1 MSGGS
6 PSEYRATR
14 DTGAHHMRSLPLVA
28 IRRRAALALLLLTAL
43 TGGSYALHRV
53 DDHLESEARRVIDV
67 TTRQGMLTQRVALLS
82 QALSGDLT
90 PGQRRAARQRLT
102 RSLDLLAE
110 SHDALMDGDPA
121 RGIPALSNPDVR
133 ARFARPPVA
142 LDRQVR
148 DFVSHGRA
156 VAERTYVAPADA
168 DVRYVR
174 AAAQAALLTA
184 LKDVVSLQQQHL
196 ERRQTTVRRGRVGI
210 VVVTLLVLL
219 GATLLLIQPLLRRL
233 RREVAFVELLQDV
246 AVASNAATSVEEP
259 IRETLHRVCALMG
272 WPVGHAYLLD
282 RTNGVLASSAIWHLR
297 DPNAHEGFRRASEAI
312 RLSPGVDL
320 PGRVLVQRRPVWL
333 TDVTEDHNF
342 PRKAVARQHGLRA
355 AASFPVLVQDQV
367 VAVLEFFSDQAL
379 RPDRGLLEIMGH
391 VGTQLGRVVERVA
404 AEQRLLR
411 QARHDGLT
419 DLVNRASFHERVRLA
434 LGRPRG
440 PMDGVPAVLFIDLDN
455 FKEINDGLGHDAGD
469 RLLREVAARIAS
481 VTRDADA
488 VARLGGDEFAVLLAA
503 VANEQEAIAVAERI
517 TTVLANPIALR
528 DDEALVG
535 ASIGIAIAE
544 REGEQDLGAL
554 IRNADVA
561 MYTAKARSAPYH
573 LYTPQD
579 DNLTRSRVELVA
591 ELRRGISAEELFV
604 VYQPKVD
611 LQTMQCKGVEAL
623 VRWRHPRRGIL
634 GPDAFLDLAEK
645 SGQMRKLTRAVLN
658 RALADQAAWH
668 AQGLPL
674 EMAVNLS
681 PSNLRDPRLVKDLQ
695 KMLADHGMDAGRL
708 VLEITENVLIVDEA
722 QAAETVGELG
732 RLGVALAIDDFGTG
746 HSSLTRLRDLP
757 LAELKID
764 RSFVTRMQEV
774 RDDEKIVLSTIQL
787 AHSLGLAVVAEG
799 AETPDVI
806 RRLTELGCDMGQG
819 YAFSRPLEAADL
831 ADWAR
836 IHGVASAREPSHIRA
851 A

>member
-1 MSGGS
+1 
-6 PSEYRATR
+6 
-14 DTGAHHMRSLPLVA
+14 MRSLPLVA
-28 IRRRAALALLLLTAL
+28 IRRRAAVALLLLTAL
-43 TGGSYALHRV
+43 TGGTYAVQRIGTV
-53 DDHLESEARRVIDV
+53 RERRSDKILDV
-67 TTRQGMLTQRVALLS
+67 TARQEMLSQRVALLV
-82 QALSGDLT
+82 QALGGELT
-90 PGQRRAARQRLT
+90 AGQRVAARQRL
-102 RSLDLLAE
+102 
-110 SHDALMDGDPA
+110 
-121 RGIPALSNPDVR
+121 
-133 ARFARPPVA
+133 
-142 LDRQVR
+142 
-148 DFVSHGRA
+148 GRA
-156 VAERTYVAPADA
+156 VDLLGASHRALLAGTDEIPAVRT
-168 DVRYVR
+168 DVRRKLRELDAPLDEFLTHARVVSERSLFLPVDPDVGYVR
-174 AAAQAALLTA
+174 AAAQTALLNG
-184 LKDVVSLQQQHL
+184 LKEVAAAQQAQAAHDRRAA
-196 ERRQTTVRRGRVGI
+196 ERAGVGI
-210 VVVTLLVLL
+210 VVLTLLVLL
-219 GATLLLIQPLLRRL
+219 AATLMLIQPLLVRL
-233 RREVAFVELLQDV
+233 RREVAFGELLQDV
-246 AVASNAATSVEEP
+246 AVAANAATSVEEP
-259 IRETLHRVCALMG
+259 IRESLLRVCSLMG
-272 WPVGHAYLLD
+272 WAVGHAYLLD
-282 RTNGVLASSAIWHLR
+282 RANGVLASSAIWHLEE
-297 DPNAHEGFRRASEAI
+297 PKAHEGFRRASEAI

-333 TDVTEDHNF
+333 ADVTQDHNF

-355 AASFPVLVQDQV
+355 AAAFPVLVQDQV
-367 VAVLEFFSDQAL
+367 VAVLEFFSGEAL

-434 LGRPRG
+434 LSRPRS
-440 PMDGVPAVLFIDLDN
+440 PEEGVPAVLFIDLDN
-455 FKEINDGLGHDAGD
+455 FKEVNDGLGHDAGD

-488 VARLGGDEFAVLLAA
+488 VARLGGDEFAVLLATVRKEEEA
-503 VANEQEAIAVAERI
+503 VAVAERI
-517 TTVLANPIALR
+517 TQVLAAPIALR

-544 REGEQDLGAL
+544 RDGDQDLGAL

-591 ELRRGISAEELFV
+591 DLRRAMSADELFL

-623 VRWRHPRRGIL
+623 VRWRHPTRGIL
-634 GPDAFLDLAEK
+634 SPDAFLELAEK
-645 SGQMRKLTRAVLN
+645 SGQMRKLTRAVLDQ
-658 RALADQAAWH
+658 ALADQARWRAN
-668 AQGLPL
+668 GLPL
-674 EMAVNLS
+674 DMAVNLS

-695 KMLADHGMDAGRL
+695 RMLDVHGLKASDL

-722 QAAETVGELG
+722 QAAETVAELG

-764 RSFVTRMQEV
+764 RSFVTRMEEV

-819 YAFSRPLEAADL
+819 YAFSRPLEADAL

-836 IHGVASAREPSHIRA
+836 VHGVAPREQAQLKA

>member
-1 MSGGS
+1 M
-6 PSEYRATR
+6 
-14 DTGAHHMRSLPLVA
+14 
-28 IRRRAALALLLLTAL
+28 LTAL
-43 TGGSYALHRV
+43 TGSAYALDRI
-53 DDHLESEARRVIDV
+53 DSSRDARSAKVLDVI
-67 TTRQGMLTQRVALLS
+67 TRQEMLTQRIGLLS
-82 QALSGDLT
+82 QALSGQLT
-90 PGQRRAARQRLT
+90 PGQRAAARQRLD
-102 RSLDLLAE
+102 RAISLMAE
-110 SHDALMDGDPA
+110 SQNALDRGDKGRGVPAIEDPATRRAYKSLRDPA
-121 RGIPALSNPDVR
+121 RDFTAHARALAAKP
-133 ARFARPPVA
+133 
-142 LDRQVR
+142 
-148 DFVSHGRA
+148 FV
-156 VAERTYVAPADA
+156 TPADA
-168 DVRYVR
+168 DVSYVR
-174 AAAQAALLTA
+174 AAAQTALLTSFKTLA
-184 LKDVVSLQQQHL
+184 SAQQAARAQDRTLVNRLHIA
-196 ERRQTTVRRGRVGI
+196 I
-210 VVVTLLVLL
+210 VVGTLLVLL
-219 GATLLLIQPLLRRL
+219 AATMLLIQPLLTRL

-246 AVASNAATSVEEP
+246 AVAANAATGVEEP
-259 IRETLHRVCALMG
+259 IREALRRVCALMG

-282 RTNGVLASSAIWHLR
+282 RTNGVLASSAIWHLT
-297 DPNAHEGFRRASEAI
+297 DPNAQSGFRRASEAI

-320 PGRVLVQRRPVWL
+320 PGRVLVQRRPVWV

-342 PRKAVARQHGLRA
+342 PRKAVARQHGLKA
-355 AASFPVLVQDQV
+355 AAAFPVLVQDQV
-367 VAVLEFFSDQAL
+367 VAVLEFFSHQAL

-434 LGRPRG
+434 LSRPRG

-455 FKEINDGLGHDAGD
+455 FKEVNDGLGHDAGD

-488 VARLGGDEFAVLLAA
+488 VARLGGDEFAVLLAS
-503 VANEQEAIAVAERI
+503 VRREDEAIAVADRI
-517 TTVLANPIALR
+517 TQVLAAPIALR

-544 REGEQDLGAL
+544 REGEQDLGTL

-561 MYTAKARSAPYH
+561 MYTAKARSTAYH

-591 ELRRGISAEELFV
+591 DLRRAIAADELFL

-623 VRWRHPRRGIL
+623 VRWRHPRRGVL
-634 GPDAFLDLAEK
+634 SPDAFLDLAEK
-645 SGQMRKLTRAVLN
+645 SGQMRKLTLAVLN
-658 RALADQAAWH
+658 QALADQARWH

-695 KMLADHGMDAGRL
+695 KMLDTHGLAAKTL

-722 QAAETVGELG
+722 QATETVAQLG
-732 RLGVALAIDDFGTG
+732 ALGVALAIDDFGTG

-819 YAFSRPLEAADL
+819 YVFSKPLEREAL

-836 IHGVASAREPSHIRA
+836 VHGVAAGRDVTELAEQQQPKA

>member
-1 MSGGS
+1 
-6 PSEYRATR
+6 
-14 DTGAHHMRSLPLVA
+14 MRSVPLVA
-28 IRRRAALALLLLTAL
+28 IRRRAAVALLLLTAL
-43 TGGSYALHRV
+43 TGASYALQQVETQRN
-53 DDHLESEARRVIDV
+53 
-67 TTRQGMLTQRVALLS
+67 TRADKTIEVVSRQELLTQRVALLV
-82 QALSGDLT
+82 QALSGRLT
-90 PGQRRAARQRLT
+90 PGQRTAAGQRLNRAAGLMDQSNAALLHGDPEDDVPAISTAATRQRLKAIQPQVKEF
-102 RSLDLLAE
+102 LA
-110 SHDALMDGDPA
+110 HA
-121 RGIPALSNPDVR
+121 RAVLGKATLAPRDPDVGY
-133 ARFARPPVA
+133 V
-142 LDRQVR
+142 
-148 DFVSHGRA
+148 RA
-156 VAERTYVAPADA
+156 VAQTSLLASLKGVVAAEQANVAGDHALVERIY
-168 DVRYVR
+168 
-174 AAAQAALLTA
+174 
-184 LKDVVSLQQQHL
+184 
-196 ERRQTTVRRGRVGI
+196 VGI

-219 GATLLLIQPLLRRL
+219 GATLLLIQPLLTRL

-246 AVASNAATSVEEP
+246 AVAANAATSVEEP
-259 IRETLHRVCALMG
+259 IRESLRRVCALMG

-282 RTNGVLASSAIWHLR
+282 RQQGVLASSAIWHLS
-297 DPNAHEGFRRASEAI
+297 DPNAHGGFRRASEAI

-320 PGRVLVQRRPVWL
+320 PGRVLVQRRPVWV

-355 AASFPVLVQDQV
+355 AAAFPVLVQDQV
-367 VAVLEFFSDQAL
+367 VAVLEFFSHQAL

-434 LGRPRG
+434 LSRPRG
-440 PMDGVPAVLFIDLDN
+440 INDGVPAVLFIDLDN
-455 FKEINDGLGHDAGD
+455 FKEVNDGLGHDAGD

-503 VANEQEAIAVAERI
+503 VRDDDEAVVVADRI
-517 TTVLANPIALR
+517 TQVLANPIALR

-535 ASIGIAIAE
+535 ASIGIAIAD
-544 REGEQDLGAL
+544 REGEQDLGEL

-561 MYTAKARSAPYH
+561 MYTAKGRGTPYH

-579 DNLTRSRVELVA
+579 DTLTRGRVELVA
-591 ELRRGISAEELFV
+591 DLRRAISADELFV

-611 LQTMQCKGVEAL
+611 LQTGYCKGVEAL
-623 VRWRHPRRGIL
+623 VRWRHPGRGVL

-645 SGQMRKLTRAVLN
+645 SGQMRKLTLAVLDQ
-658 RALADQAAWH
+658 ALADQAIWH

-674 EMAVNLS
+674 ELAVNLS

-695 KMLADHGMDAGRL
+695 RMMHTHGVDASTL

-722 QAAETVGELG
+722 QAAETVAELG
-732 RLGVALAIDDFGTG
+732 ALGVALAIDDFGTG

-764 RSFVTRMQEV
+764 RSFVTRMHDTP
-774 RDDEKIVLSTIQL
+774 DDEKIVRSTIQL

-819 YAFSRPLEAADL
+819 YVFSRPLESQAL

-836 IHGVASAREPSHIRA
+836 VHGVSTPRDGLDSQQA

>member
-1 MSGGS
+1 
-6 PSEYRATR
+6 
-14 DTGAHHMRSLPLVA
+14 MRSVPLVA
-28 IRRRAALALLLLTAL
+28 IRRRAAVALLLLTAL
-43 TGGSYALHRV
+43 TGASYALQQIETKRN
-53 DDHLESEARRVIDV
+53 ARADKTIEVV
-67 TTRQGMLTQRVALLS
+67 SRQEMLTQRVALLV
-82 QALSGDLT
+82 QALGGQLT
-90 PGQRRAARQRLT
+90 PGQRTAAGQRLS
-102 RSLDLLAE
+102 RAVGLMDQSNAALL
-110 SHDALMDGDPA
+110 DGDPEDDVPSISTPATRSRLKAIQPQVKEFLAHA
-121 RGIPALSNPDVR
+121 RAVLGKGTLAPRDPDV
-133 ARFARPPVA
+133 
-142 LDRQVR
+142 
-148 DFVSHGRA
+148 G
-156 VAERTYVAPADA
+156 
-168 DVRYVR
+168 YVR
-174 AAAQAALLTA
+174 AAAQTSLLGAFKGVVAAEQA
-184 LKDVVSLQQQHL
+184 NSAGDHAQVEHIH
-196 ERRQTTVRRGRVGI
+196 VGI
-210 VVVTLLVLL
+210 VVSTLLVLL
-219 GATLLLIQPLLRRL
+219 GATLLLIQPLLTRL

-246 AVASNAATSVEEP
+246 AVAANAATSVEEP
-259 IRETLHRVCALMG
+259 IRESLRRVCALMG

-282 RTNGVLASSAIWHLR
+282 RQQGVLASSAIWHLQ
-297 DPNAHEGFRRASEAI
+297 DPNAHGGFRRASEAI

-320 PGRVLVQRRPVWL
+320 PGRVLVQRRPVWV

-355 AASFPVLVQDQV
+355 AAAFPVLVQDQV
-367 VAVLEFFSDQAL
+367 VAVLEFFSHQAL

-434 LGRPRG
+434 LSRPRG
-440 PMDGVPAVLFIDLDN
+440 VDDGVPAVLFIDLDN
-455 FKEINDGLGHDAGD
+455 FKEVNDGLGHDAGD

-488 VARLGGDEFAVLLAA
+488 VARLGGDEFAVLLASVRADDEA
-503 VANEQEAIAVAERI
+503 VAVAERI
-517 TTVLANPIALR
+517 TQILATPIALR

-561 MYTAKARSAPYH
+561 MYTAKARSTPYH

-591 ELRRGISAEELFV
+591 DLRRAIAADELFL

-611 LQTMQCKGVEAL
+611 LQTGYCKGVEAL
-623 VRWRHPRRGIL
+623 VRWRHPQRGVL
-634 GPDAFLDLAEK
+634 SPDAFLDLAEK
-645 SGQMRKLTRAVLN
+645 SGQMRKLTLAVLDQ
-658 RALADQAAWH
+658 ALADQASWH

-674 EMAVNLS
+674 ELAVNLS

-695 KMLADHGMDAGRL
+695 RMLHTHGVDASTL

-722 QAAETVGELG
+722 QAAETVAELG
-732 RLGVALAIDDFGTG
+732 ALGVALAIDDFGTG

-764 RSFVTRMQEV
+764 RSFVTRMHDTP
-774 RDDEKIVLSTIQL
+774 DDEKIVLSTIQL

-819 YAFSRPLEAADL
+819 YVFSRPLESDGL
-831 ADWAR
+831 VDWAR
-836 IHGVASAREPSHIRA
+836 VHGVSTPRDALDSQQA

>member
-1 MSGGS
+1 
-6 PSEYRATR
+6 
-14 DTGAHHMRSLPLVA
+14 MRSVPLVA
-28 IRRRAALALLLLTAL
+28 IRRRAAVALLLLTAL
-43 TGGSYALHRV
+43 TGGSYALQQ
-53 DDHLESEARRVIDV
+53 ID
-67 TTRQGMLTQRVALLS
+67 RQRGSRADKTIEVVSRQELLTQRVALLV
-82 QALSGDLT
+82 QALSGDMT
-90 PGQRRAARQRLT
+90 PGQRASAHQRLARSIVLMDQSNGALLGGATEGDLPPIQTAATRRRFAAIQPQVKDFIAHARAA
-102 RSLDLLAE
+102 A
-110 SHDALMDGDPA
+110 A
-121 RGIPALSNPDVR
+121 RGLLTAHDP
-133 ARFARPPVA
+133 
-142 LDRQVR
+142 
-148 DFVSHGRA
+148 
-156 VAERTYVAPADA
+156 

-174 AAAQAALLTA
+174 AAAQTALLTG
-184 LKDVVSLQQQHL
+184 LKGVVEAEKAKVSADADQVQHIYI
-196 ERRQTTVRRGRVGI
+196 GI
-210 VVVTLLVLL
+210 VVSTLLVLL
-219 GATLLLIQPLLRRL
+219 GATLLLIQPLLTRL
-233 RREVAFVELLQDV
+233 RREVNFVELLQDV
-246 AVASNAATSVEEP
+246 AVAANAATSVEEP
-259 IRETLHRVCALMG
+259 IRESLRRVCALMG

-282 RTNGVLASSAIWHLR
+282 RQNGVLASSAIWHLQ
-297 DPNAHEGFRRASEAI
+297 DPNAHGGFRRASEAI

-320 PGRVLVQRRPVWL
+320 PGRVLVQRRPVWV

-342 PRKAVARQHGLRA
+342 PRKAVARQHGLKA
-355 AASFPVLVQDQV
+355 AAAFPVLVQDQV
-367 VAVLEFFSDQAL
+367 VAVLEFFSHDAL
-379 RPDRGLLEIMGH
+379 KPDRGLLEIMGH

-404 AEQRLLR
+404 SEQRLLR

-455 FKEINDGLGHDAGD
+455 FKEVNDGLGHDAGD

-488 VARLGGDEFAVLLAA
+488 VARLGGDEFAVLLAN
-503 VANEQEAIAVAERI
+503 VRTEDEAIAVAERI
-517 TTVLANPIALR
+517 TQVLAAPISLR
-528 DDEALVG
+528 DNEALVG

-544 REGEQDLGAL
+544 REGEQDLGEL

-561 MYTAKARSAPYH
+561 MYTAKGRSAAYH

-591 ELRRGISAEELFV
+591 DLRRAIGAEELFL

-611 LQTMQCKGVEAL
+611 LQTGYCKGVEAL
-623 VRWRHPRRGIL
+623 VRWRHPQRGVL

-645 SGQMRKLTRAVLN
+645 SGQMRKLTLAVLD
-658 RALADQAAWH
+658 RALADQAGWH

-674 EMAVNLS
+674 ELAVNLS

-695 KMLADHGMDAGRL
+695 RMLLTHGLDASTL

-722 QAAETVGELG
+722 QAAETVAALGE
-732 RLGVALAIDDFGTG
+732 LGVALAIDDFGTG

-764 RSFVTRMQEV
+764 RSFVTRMEEV
-774 RDDEKIVLSTIQL
+774 RDDEKIVRSTIQL

-799 AETPDVI
+799 AETPNVI

-819 YAFSRPLEAADL
+819 YVFSRPLEVDAL

-836 IHGVASAREPSHIRA
+836 VHGVAPPRESADTQQQA

>member
-1 MSGGS
+1 MN
-6 PSEYRATR
+6 
-14 DTGAHHMRSLPLVA
+14 RSIELM
-28 IRRRAALALLLLTAL
+28 
-43 TGGSYALHRV
+43 
-53 DDHLESEARRVIDV
+53 E
-67 TTRQGMLTQRVALLS
+67 
-82 QALSGDLT
+82 
-90 PGQRRAARQRLT
+90 
-102 RSLDLLAE
+102 E
-110 SHDALMDGDPA
+110 SHATLVKGDPD
-121 RGIPALSNPDVR
+121 RDIPAIEHPDVR
-133 ARFARPPVA
+133 ARFTAAPVRLSA
-142 LDRQVR
+142 QVR
-148 DFVSHGRA
+148 DFLSHARA
-156 VAERTYVAPADA
+156 VARKPVLAPRDP
-168 DVRYVR
+168 DVGYVR
-174 AAAQAALLTA
+174 AAAQTALLTA
-184 LKDVVSLQQQHL
+184 LKDVVTLQQQHKESREAL
-196 ERRQTTVRRGRVGI
+196 LDRVRIGI
-210 VVVTLLVLL
+210 VVFCLLVLL
-219 GATLLLIQPLLRRL
+219 GTTLLLIQPLLRRL

-259 IRETLHRVCALMG
+259 IRETLRRVCALMG

-282 RTNGVLASSAIWHLR
+282 RTNGVLASSAIWHLS

-333 TDVTEDHNF
+333 TDVTQDHNF

-367 VAVLEFFSDQAL
+367 VAVLEFFSHEAL
-379 RPDRGLLEIMGH
+379 RPDRGLLEIMSH

-434 LGRPRG
+434 LARPRG
-440 PMDGVPAVLFIDLDN
+440 PMDGTPAVLFIDLDN

-503 VANEQEAIAVAERI
+503 VRNEEEAIVVAGRI

-544 REGEQDLGAL
+544 AEDQALGAL

-623 VRWRHPRRGIL
+623 VRWRHPRRGVL

-645 SGQMRKLTRAVLN
+645 SGQMRKLTRAVL
-658 RALADQAAWH
+658 DQALSDQAKWH
-668 AQGLPL
+668 AMGLPL
-674 EMAVNLS
+674 DMAVNLS

-695 KMLADHGMDAGRL
+695 KMLDEHGMSASKL

-722 QAAETVGELG
+722 TATETVAELG
-732 RLGVALAIDDFGTG
+732 KLGVALAIDEFGTG

-819 YAFSRPLEAADL
+819 YAFAKPLEADAL

-836 IHGVASAREPSHIRA
+836 VHGVSGTRETPHIRA

>member
-1 MSGGS
+1 
-6 PSEYRATR
+6 
-14 DTGAHHMRSLPLVA
+14 MRSLPLVA
-28 IRRRAALALLLLTAL
+28 IRRRAAVALLLLTAL
-43 TGGSYALHRV
+43 TGGSYALDTIGNKRDERTGKALDV
-53 DDHLESEARRVIDV
+53 IAR
-67 TTRQGMLTQRVALLS
+67 QEMLAQRIGLLS
-82 QALSGDLT
+82 QALSGQLT
-90 PGQRRAARQRLT
+90 SGQRSAARQRLD
-102 RSLDLLAE
+102 RAISLMSQ
-110 SHDALMDGDPA
+110 SHNALDSGDEGRGVPAIEDPA
-121 RGIPALSNPDVR
+121 VR
-133 ARFARPPVA
+133 KLFVTLHDP
-142 LDRQVR
+142 VR
-148 DFVSHGRA
+148 DFLAHARA
-156 VAERTYVAPADA
+156 VSARPVVFSSDP

-174 AAAQAALLTA
+174 AAAQTALLEG
-184 LKDVVSLQQQHL
+184 LKTVAAAQQATRARERSLINRLH
-196 ERRQTTVRRGRVGI
+196 I
-210 VVVTLLVLL
+210 AVVVGTLLVLL
-219 GATLLLIQPLLRRL
+219 AATLLLIQPLLTRL

-246 AVASNAATSVEEP
+246 AVAANAATGVEEP
-259 IRETLHRVCALMG
+259 IREALRRVCALMG

-282 RTNGVLASSAIWHLR
+282 RTNGVLASSAIWHLT
-297 DPNAHEGFRRASEAI
+297 DPNAQSGFRRASEAI

-320 PGRVLVQRRPVWL
+320 PGRVLVQRRPVWV

-342 PRKAVARQHGLRA
+342 PRKAVARQHGLKA
-355 AASFPVLVQDQV
+355 AAAFPVLVQDQV
-367 VAVLEFFSDQAL
+367 VAVLEFFSNQAL

-434 LGRPRG
+434 LSRPRG
-440 PMDGVPAVLFIDLDN
+440 PEDGVPAVLFIDLDN
-455 FKEINDGLGHDAGD
+455 FKEVNDGLGHDAGD

-488 VARLGGDEFAVLLAA
+488 VARLGGDEFAVLLAS
-503 VANEQEAIAVAERI
+503 VRREDEAIAVADRI
-517 TTVLANPIALR
+517 TQVLAAPIALR

-544 REGEQDLGAL
+544 REGEQDLGTL

-561 MYTAKARSAPYH
+561 MYTAKARSSAYH

-591 ELRRGISAEELFV
+591 ALRRAIAADELFL

-623 VRWRHPRRGIL
+623 VRWRHPRRGVL
-634 GPDAFLDLAEK
+634 SPDAFLDLAEK
-645 SGQMRKLTRAVLN
+645 SGQMRKLTLAVLN
-658 RALADQAAWH
+658 QALEDQARWH

-695 KMLADHGMDAGRL
+695 RMLDTHGLGAKTL

-722 QAAETVGELG
+722 QATETVAQLG
-732 RLGVALAIDDFGTG
+732 ALGVALAIDDFGTG

-819 YAFSRPLEAADL
+819 YVFSKPLEAEAL

-836 IHGVASAREPSHIRA
+836 VHGVASGRDITDLTDVQA

>member
-1 MSGGS
+1 
-6 PSEYRATR
+6 
-14 DTGAHHMRSLPLVA
+14 MRSVPLVA
-28 IRRRAALALLLLTAL
+28 IRRRAAVALLLLTAL
-43 TGGSYALHRV
+43 TGGSYALQQI
-53 DDHLESEARRVIDV
+53 ESRRDARAAKTIEVV
-67 TTRQGMLTQRVALLS
+67 SRQELLTQRIALLV
-82 QALSGDLT
+82 QALSGSLT
-90 PGQRRAARQRLT
+90 PGQRASAAQRLDRALSLMEQSNTALLTGHDNSGVPAIDTPETRKRLVAVQPQFKDFVAHARAAAGRQP
-102 RSLDLLAE
+102 LLPQ
-110 SHDALMDGDPA
+110 D
-121 RGIPALSNPDVR
+121 PDVR
-133 ARFARPPVA
+133 F
-142 LDRQVR
+142 
-148 DFVSHGRA
+148 
-156 VAERTYVAPADA
+156 
-168 DVRYVR
+168 VR
-174 AAAQAALLTA
+174 AAAQTALLGE
-184 LKDVVSLQQQHL
+184 LKNVVAAEQVKIAADHRQV
-196 ERRQTTVRRGRVGI
+196 ERIHIAI
-210 VVVTLLVLL
+210 VVITLLVLL
-219 GATLLLIQPLLRRL
+219 GVTLLLIQPLLTRL

-246 AVASNAATSVEEP
+246 AVAANAATSVEEP
-259 IRETLHRVCALMG
+259 IRESLHRVCALMG

-282 RTNGVLASSAIWHLR
+282 RQQGVLASSAIWHLQ
-297 DPNAHEGFRRASEAI
+297 DPNEHGGFRRASEAI

-320 PGRVLVQRRPVWL
+320 PGRVLVQRRPVWV

-355 AASFPVLVQDQV
+355 AAAFPVLVQDQV
-367 VAVLEFFSDQAL
+367 VAVLEFFSHQAL

-434 LGRPRG
+434 LSRPRG
-440 PMDGVPAVLFIDLDN
+440 IDDGVPAVLFIDLDN
-455 FKEINDGLGHDAGD
+455 FKEVNDGLGHDAGD

-488 VARLGGDEFAVLLAA
+488 VARLGGDEFAVLLATVRSEDEA
-503 VANEQEAIAVAERI
+503 VAVAERI
-517 TTVLANPIALR
+517 TQVLAAPIALR

-544 REGEQDLGAL
+544 GEQDLGEL

-561 MYTAKARSAPYH
+561 MYTAKGRSAPYH

-591 ELRRGISAEELFV
+591 DLRRAIGAEELFL

-611 LQTMQCKGVEAL
+611 LQTGYCKGVEAL
-623 VRWRHPRRGIL
+623 VRWRHPGRGVL

-645 SGQMRKLTRAVLN
+645 SGQMRKLTLAVLDQ
-658 RALADQAAWH
+658 ALADQAIWH

-674 EMAVNLS
+674 ELAVNLS

-695 KMLADHGMDAGRL
+695 RMLLKHNLSASTL

-722 QAAETVGELG
+722 QAAETVAELG
-732 RLGVALAIDDFGTG
+732 ALGVALAIDDFGTG

-764 RSFVTRMQEV
+764 RSFVTRMEEV
-774 RDDEKIVLSTIQL
+774 ADDEKIVRSTIQL

-799 AETPDVI
+799 AETPNVI

-819 YAFSRPLEAADL
+819 YVFSRPLVARDL

-836 IHGVASAREPSHIRA
+836 VHGVSAPREQTDSQQQA

>member
-1 MSGGS
+1 
-6 PSEYRATR
+6 
-14 DTGAHHMRSLPLVA
+14 MRSIPLVA
-28 IRRRAALALLLLTAL
+28 IRRRAAVALLLLTAL
-43 TGGSYALHRV
+43 TGGSYALQRIDDSHRQ
-53 DDHLESEARRVIDV
+53 ESRTIIDV
-67 TTRQGMLTQRVALLS
+67 AARQQMLSQRVALVV
-82 QALSGDLT
+82 QALSGTLT
-90 PGQRRAARQRLT
+90 PGQRDSARQRLSKSISLMAASQAALRT
-102 RSLDLLAE
+102 GTETVPQATAPSTRRSLRAV
-110 SHDALMDGDPA
+110 DGP
-121 RGIPALSNPDVR
+121 
-133 ARFARPPVA
+133 
-142 LDRQVR
+142 VR
-148 DFVSHGRA
+148 DFLAHARA
-156 VAERTYVAPADA
+156 VASADLVAADNP

-174 AAAQAALLTA
+174 AAAQASLLNG
-184 LKDVVSLQQQHL
+184 LKSVVAHQQAEFDVQ
-196 ERRQTTVRRGRVGI
+196 RRMMGRLRVG
-210 VVVTLLVLL
+210 VVVAELFVLL
-219 GATLLLIQPLLRRL
+219 AATLLLIQPLLTRL

-246 AVASNAATSVEEP
+246 AVAANAATSVEEP
-259 IRETLHRVCALMG
+259 IREALKRVCGLMG
-272 WPVGHAYLLD
+272 WAVGHAYLLD
-282 RTNGVLASSAIWHLR
+282 RTNGVLASAAIWHLD
-297 DPNAHEGFRRASEAI
+297 DPKAQEGFRRASEAI
-312 RLSPGVDL
+312 RLSPGVAL

-333 TDVTEDHNF
+333 ADVTEDHNS
-342 PRKAVARQHGLRA
+342 PRKAVARQHGLKAGA
-355 AASFPVLVQDQV
+355 AFPVLVQDQV
-367 VAVLEFFSDQAL
+367 VAVLEFFSLEAL

-434 LGRPRG
+434 LARPRG
-440 PMDGVPAVLFIDLDN
+440 VDDGVPAVLFIDLDN
-455 FKEINDGLGHDAGD
+455 FKEVNDGLGHDAGD

-488 VARLGGDEFAVLLAA
+488 VARLGGDEFAVLLAN
-503 VANEQEAIAVAERI
+503 VRNEEEAIVVADRI
-517 TTVLANPIALR
+517 TQVLAAPIALR

-561 MYTAKARSAPYH
+561 MYTAKARSTPYH

-591 ELRRGISAEELFV
+591 DLRRAIDADELFL

-623 VRWRHPRRGIL
+623 VRWRHPKRGVL

-645 SGQMRKLTRAVLN
+645 SGQMRKLTRAVL
-658 RALADQAAWH
+658 DQALFDQARWH
-668 AQGLPL
+668 TQGLPL

-681 PSNLRDPRLVKDLQ
+681 PSNLRDAKLVKDLE
-695 KMLADHGMDAGRL
+695 KMITTHGTSAESL

-722 QAAETVGELG
+722 QAAETVAEIG
-732 RLGVALAIDDFGTG
+732 RLGIALAIDDFGTG

-819 YAFSRPLEAADL
+819 YAFSRPLEAAAL

-836 IHGVASAREPSHIRA
+836 VHGVAHREPGSHQQA

>member
-1 MSGGS
+1 
-6 PSEYRATR
+6 
-14 DTGAHHMRSLPLVA
+14 MRSVPLVA
-28 IRRRAALALLLLTAL
+28 IRRRAAVALLLLTAL
-43 TGGSYALHRV
+43 TGGSYALQQIETRRN
-53 DDHLESEARRVIDV
+53 AREDKTIDV
-67 TTRQGMLTQRVALLS
+67 VSRQEMLTQRVALLV
-82 QALSGDLT
+82 QALSGPLT
-90 PGQRRAARQRLT
+90 PGQRAKAGQRLQRSLTLLDQSNEALLAGDDDRGVPAIRTPATRKLLTALQPQVKDFLSHARAAGGRKT
-102 RSLDLLAE
+102 
-110 SHDALMDGDPA
+110 
-121 RGIPALSNPDVR
+121 LSAQDPDVR
-133 ARFARPPVA
+133 F
-142 LDRQVR
+142 
-148 DFVSHGRA
+148 
-156 VAERTYVAPADA
+156 
-168 DVRYVR
+168 VR
-174 AAAQAALLTA
+174 AAAQAALLEG
-184 LKDVVSLQQQHL
+184 LKGVVSAEQAQVRADQSLV
-196 ERRQTTVRRGRVGI
+196 ERIYIGI

-219 GATLLLIQPLLRRL
+219 GATLLLIQPLLTRL

-246 AVASNAATSVEEP
+246 AVAANAATSVEEP
-259 IRETLHRVCALMG
+259 IRESLRRVCALMG

-282 RTNGVLASSAIWHLR
+282 RQQGVLASSAIWHLQ
-297 DPNAHEGFRRASEAI
+297 DPNEHGGFRRASEAI

-320 PGRVLVQRRPVWL
+320 PGRVLVQRRPVWV

-355 AASFPVLVQDQV
+355 AAAFPVLVQDQV
-367 VAVLEFFSDQAL
+367 VAVLEFFSHDAL
-379 RPDRGLLEIMGH
+379 KPDRGLLEIMGH

-434 LGRPRG
+434 LSRPRG

-455 FKEINDGLGHDAGD
+455 FKEVNDGLGHDAGD

-503 VANEQEAIAVAERI
+503 VRSEDEATVVAERI
-517 TTVLANPIALR
+517 TQVLAAPIALR
-528 DDEALVG
+528 DNEALVG

-544 REGEQDLGAL
+544 REGEQDLGEL

-561 MYTAKARSAPYH
+561 MYTAKGRSASYH

-591 ELRRGISAEELFV
+591 DLRRAIGADELFL

-611 LQTMQCKGVEAL
+611 LQTGYCKGVEAL
-623 VRWRHPRRGIL
+623 VRWRHPGRGVL

-645 SGQMRKLTRAVLN
+645 SGQMRKLTLAVLDQ
-658 RALADQAAWH
+658 ALADQAIWH

-674 EMAVNLS
+674 ELAVNLS
-681 PSNLRDPRLVKDLQ
+681 PSNLRDPRLVKDL
-695 KMLADHGMDAGRL
+695 KRMLHVHGLTAATL

-722 QAAETVGELG
+722 QAAETVAELG
-732 RLGVALAIDDFGTG
+732 ALGVALAIDDFGTG

-764 RSFVTRMQEV
+764 RSFVTRMEEV
-774 RDDEKIVLSTIQL
+774 ADDEKIVLSTIQL

-799 AETPDVI
+799 AETPNVI

-819 YAFSRPLEAADL
+819 YVFSRPLEANAL

-836 IHGVASAREPSHIRA
+836 VHGVAAPREAVDSQQA

>member
-1 MSGGS
+1 
-6 PSEYRATR
+6 
-14 DTGAHHMRSLPLVA
+14 
-28 IRRRAALALLLLTAL
+28 
-43 TGGSYALHRV
+43 
-53 DDHLESEARRVIDV
+53 
-67 TTRQGMLTQRVALLS
+67 
-82 QALSGDLT
+82 
-90 PGQRRAARQRLT
+90 
-102 RSLDLLAE
+102 
-110 SHDALMDGDPA
+110 
-121 RGIPALSNPDVR
+121 
-133 ARFARPPVA
+133 
-142 LDRQVR
+142 
-148 DFVSHGRA
+148 
-156 VAERTYVAPADA
+156 
-168 DVRYVR
+168 
-174 AAAQAALLTA
+174 
-184 LKDVVSLQQQHL
+184 
-196 ERRQTTVRRGRVGI
+196 
-210 VVVTLLVLL
+210 
-219 GATLLLIQPLLRRL
+219 
-233 RREVAFVELLQDV
+233 
-246 AVASNAATSVEEP
+246 
-259 IRETLHRVCALMG
+259 MG

-282 RTNGVLASSAIWHLR
+282 RHQGVLASSAIWYLK
-297 DPNAHEGFRRASEAI
+297 DANAHGAFRRASEAI

-320 PGRVLVQRRPVWL
+320 PGRVLVQRRPVWV

-355 AASFPVLVQDQV
+355 AAAFPVLVQDQV
-367 VAVLEFFSDQAL
+367 VAVLEVFSHDAL

-434 LGRPRG
+434 LSRPRG
-440 PMDGVPAVLFIDLDN
+440 IDDGVPAVLFIDLDN
-455 FKEINDGLGHDAGD
+455 FKEVNDGLGHDAGD

-488 VARLGGDEFAVLLAA
+488 VARLGGDEFAVLLASVRREDEA
-503 VANEQEAIAVAERI
+503 VVVAERI
-517 TTVLANPIALR
+517 TQVLAAPIALR

-535 ASIGIAIAE
+535 ASIGIAIAQ

-561 MYTAKARSAPYH
+561 MYTAKARSAAYH

-591 ELRRGISAEELFV
+591 DLRRAIAADELFL

-611 LQTMQCKGVEAL
+611 LQTGYCKGVEAL
-623 VRWRHPRRGIL
+623 VRWRHPGRGVL

-645 SGQMRKLTRAVLN
+645 SGQMRKLTLAVLDQ
-658 RALADQAAWH
+658 ALADQAGWH

-674 EMAVNLS
+674 ELAVNLS
-681 PSNLRDPRLVKDLQ
+681 PSNLRDPRLVKDL
-695 KMLADHGMDAGRL
+695 KRMLLAHGVSASTL

-722 QAAETVGELG
+722 QAAETVAELG
-732 RLGVALAIDDFGTG
+732 QLGVALAIDDFGTG

-764 RSFVTRMQEV
+764 RSFVTRMEEV

-799 AETPDVI
+799 AETPNVI

-819 YAFSRPLEAADL
+819 YVFSRPLEAAAL

-836 IHGVASAREPSHIRA
+836 VHGVAPPRDQLDQQA
-851 A
+851 AA

>member
-1 MSGGS
+1 
-6 PSEYRATR
+6 
-14 DTGAHHMRSLPLVA
+14 MRSVPLVA
-28 IRRRAALALLLLTAL
+28 IRRRAAVALVILMAL
-43 TGGSYALHRV
+43 TGASYALGQVQGKR
-53 DDHLESEARRVIDV
+53 DARSDKTIEVV
-67 TTRQGMLTQRVALLS
+67 TRQEMLTQRVGLLV
-82 QALSGDLT
+82 QALSGTLT
-90 PGQRRAARQRLT
+90 PGQRAAARDRLNRALTLMDQSHRALLNGDDARGVPAITTPETRRRLLAT
-102 RSLDLLAE
+102 RSDVQAFI
-110 SHDALMDGDPA
+110 SHAQAVA
-121 RGIPALSNPDVR
+121 RKNVLGPRDPDV
-133 ARFARPPVA
+133 
-142 LDRQVR
+142 
-148 DFVSHGRA
+148 G
-156 VAERTYVAPADA
+156 
-168 DVRYVR
+168 YVR
-174 AAAQAALLTA
+174 AAAQTALLTS
-184 LKDVVSLQQQHL
+184 LKDVVSAEQAKIDADHTQVDRIHL
-196 ERRQTTVRRGRVGI
+196 GI
-210 VVVTLLVLL
+210 VAATLLVLL
-219 GATLLLIQPLLRRL
+219 MVTLLLIQPLLTRL
-233 RREVAFVELLQDV
+233 RREVNFVELLQDV
-246 AVASNAATSVEEP
+246 AVAANAATSVEEP
-259 IRETLHRVCALMG
+259 IRESLHRVCALMG

-282 RTNGVLASSAIWHLR
+282 RHQGVLASSAIWYLK
-297 DPNAHEGFRRASEAI
+297 DPNAHGAFRRASEAI

-320 PGRVLVQRRPVWL
+320 PGRVLVQRRPVWV

-355 AASFPVLVQDQV
+355 AAAFPVLVQDQV
-367 VAVLEFFSDQAL
+367 VAVLEFFSHDAL

-434 LGRPRG
+434 LSRPRG
-440 PMDGVPAVLFIDLDN
+440 VDDGVPAVLFIDLDN
-455 FKEINDGLGHDAGD
+455 FKEVNDGLGHDAGD

-488 VARLGGDEFAVLLAA
+488 VARLGGDEFAVLLASVRREDEA
-503 VANEQEAIAVAERI
+503 VVVAERI
-517 TTVLANPIALR
+517 TQVLAAPIALR

-535 ASIGIAIAE
+535 ASIGIAIAK

-561 MYTAKARSAPYH
+561 MYTAKARSAAYH

-591 ELRRGISAEELFV
+591 DLRRAIAADELFL

-611 LQTMQCKGVEAL
+611 LQTGYCKGVEAL
-623 VRWRHPRRGIL
+623 VRWRHPGRGVL

-645 SGQMRKLTRAVLN
+645 SGQMRKLTLAVLDQ
-658 RALADQAAWH
+658 ALADQAAWH

-674 EMAVNLS
+674 ELAVNLS

-695 KMLADHGMDAGRL
+695 RMLLAHGVSASTL

-722 QAAETVGELG
+722 QAAETVAELG
-732 RLGVALAIDDFGTG
+732 QLGVALAIDDFGTG

-764 RSFVTRMQEV
+764 RSFVTRMEEV
-774 RDDEKIVLSTIQL
+774 RDDEKIVRSTIQL

-799 AETPDVI
+799 AETPNVI

-819 YAFSRPLEAADL
+819 YVFSRPLEAAAL

-836 IHGVASAREPSHIRA
+836 VHGVAPPRDQQA
-851 A
+851 AA

>member
-1 MSGGS
+1 
-6 PSEYRATR
+6 
-14 DTGAHHMRSLPLVA
+14 MRSIPLVA
-28 IRRRAALALLLLTAL
+28 IRRRAAVALLLLTAL
-43 TGGSYALHRV
+43 TGGSYVLQRV
-53 DDHLESEARRVIDV
+53 DDHRREDSRTIVDV
-67 TTRQGMLTQRVALLS
+67 ASREQMLSQRVALLV
-82 QALSGDLT
+82 QALSGSLT
-90 PGQRRAARQRLT
+90 PGQRDSARQRLSKSISLMAASQAALRT
-102 RSLDLLAE
+102 GSNVIPEVTAPTAARSVKAV
-110 SHDALMDGDPA
+110 GGP
-121 RGIPALSNPDVR
+121 
-133 ARFARPPVA
+133 
-142 LDRQVR
+142 VR
-148 DFVSHGRA
+148 DFLAHARA
-156 VAERTYVAPADA
+156 VAQADTVTG
-168 DVRYVR
+168 DNPDLRYVR
-174 AAAQAALLTA
+174 AAAQASLLT
-184 LKDVVSLQQQHL
+184 
-196 ERRQTTVRRGRVGI
+196 G
-210 VVVTLLVLL
+210 
-219 GATLLLIQPLLRRL
+219 LR
-233 RREVAFVELLQDV
+233 A
-246 AVASNAATSVEEP
+246 
-259 IRETLHRVCALMG
+259 
-272 WPVGHAYLLD
+272 VGHAYLLD
-282 RTNGVLASSAIWHLR
+282 RTNGVLASAAIWHLD
-297 DPNAHEGFRRASEAI
+297 DPKAQEGFRRASEAI

-333 TDVTEDHNF
+333 ADVTEDHNF
-342 PRKAVARQHGLRA
+342 PRKAVARQHGLKA
-355 AASFPVLVQDQV
+355 AAAFPVLVQDQV
-367 VAVLEFFSDQAL
+367 VAVLEFFSLEAL

-434 LGRPRG
+434 LSRPRG
-440 PMDGVPAVLFIDLDN
+440 ADDGVPAVLFIDLDN
-455 FKEINDGLGHDAGD
+455 FKEVNDGLGHDAGD

-488 VARLGGDEFAVLLAA
+488 VARLGGDEFAVLLASVRTEEEA
-503 VANEQEAIAVAERI
+503 VVVAERI
-517 TTVLANPIALR
+517 TQVLAAPIALR

-544 REGEQDLGAL
+544 REGDQDLGAL

-561 MYTAKARSAPYH
+561 MYTAKGRSAHYH

-591 ELRRGISAEELFV
+591 DLRRAVTTDELFL

-645 SGQMRKLTRAVLN
+645 SGQMRKLTRVVLDQ
-658 RALADQAAWH
+658 ALADQARWH
-668 AQGLPL
+668 AVGLPL

-681 PSNLRDPRLVKDLQ
+681 PSNLRDVKLVKDLE
-695 KMLADHGMDAGRL
+695 KMMHNNGTSAESL

-722 QAAETVGELG
+722 QAAETVAEIG
-732 RLGVALAIDDFGTG
+732 RLGIALAIDDFGTG

-819 YAFSRPLEAADL
+819 YAFSRPLEADAL

-836 IHGVASAREPSHIRA
+836 VHGVGQRDAGVGSQQA